1 MVVEQVEL
9 DLIFNFTAP
18 TSAKQ
23 LELKIINSQWIDEW
37 IAERHYLGYTPCG
50 ARLRLAVYHDGQCVG
65 GMLWGRPTARAY
77 NQFRMLVF

>member
-1 MVVEQVEL
+1 MEQLSLSLVFDSTPL
-9 DLIFNFTAP
+9 

-23 LELKIINSQWIDEW
+23 LQLRIINSQWIDEW
-37 IAERHYLGYTPCG
+37 IAERHYLEYSPCG

-77 NQFRMLVF
+77 GQF